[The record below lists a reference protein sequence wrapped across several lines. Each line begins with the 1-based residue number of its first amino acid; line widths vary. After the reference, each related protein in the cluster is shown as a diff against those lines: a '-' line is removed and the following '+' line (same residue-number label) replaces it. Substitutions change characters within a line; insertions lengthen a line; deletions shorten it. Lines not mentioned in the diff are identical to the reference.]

1 MLIIYDPSCGNRFP
15 VRALLEEEGYEPTG
29 DLSSFKNIGDPTAI
43 ATLLVRRREKDKPGD
58 QNTAQLN
65 KDSVVLSDDGKT
77 LTFSMRQEINVQKPE
92 LLMEEIGVS
101 ELFRDTLAKATLT
114 SNDGNMMAV
123 FASALEQDYKGP
135 DGVAL
140 QKAVDSFTATEQLL
154 SRPN

>member
-1 MLIIYDPSCGNRFP
+1 MLIICIHQIRFP

-58 QNTAQLN
+58 QNTAKLN

-92 LLMEEIGVS
+92 LLMEEIGLS

-123 FASALEQDYKGP
+123 YASALEQDYKGP

-140 QKAVDSFTATEQLL
+140 QKAVDSFTATEQ
-154 SRPN
+154 SAISE